1 MKKCLLVLLTL
12 GMLSGCSAKQS
23 LTHDTTNALVGRIDD
38 AGQSLNN
45 LEQNLKPE
53 CKTAVIVAEIDAQ
66 KRNYKRLVD
75 DAKNI
80 ESACT
85 TEKKALESIITT
97 WKTRTYALL
106 VFLAMIIGLILYTK
120 FPLKLRKI

>member
-12 GMLSGCSAKQS
+12 VTLSGCSVKQS

-38 AGQSLNN
+38 AEQSLNN
-45 LEQNLKPE
+45 LEQNLAPE

-80 ESACT
+80 ESSCT
-85 TEKKALESIITT
+85 TEKKALEAIITT

-106 VFLAMIIGLILYTK
+106 VFLLSILGLFVYRK
-120 FPLKLRKI
+120 FFKPLS

>member
-12 GMLSGCSAKQS
+12 SMLSGCSAKQS

-38 AGQSLNN
+38 AEQSLNN
-45 LEQNLKPE
+45 LEQNLVPE

-80 ESACT
+80 ESSCT
-85 TEKKALESIITT
+85 TEKRALESIITT
-97 WKTRTYALL
+97 WKTRTYSLF
-106 VFLAMIIGLILYTK
+106 VFLLSILGLFVYRK
-120 FPLKLRKI
+120 FFKVL

>member
-1 MKKCLLVLLTL
+1 MKKCLFVLLTL
-12 GMLSGCSAKQS
+12 VTLSGCSAKQS
-23 LTHDTTNALVGRIDD
+23 LTHDITNALVGRIDD
-38 AGQSLNN
+38 AEQSINN

-85 TEKKALESIITT
+85 TEKRALESTITT

-106 VFLAMIIGLILYTK
+106 AFLLSILGLFVYKK
-120 FPLKLRKI
+120 FFKVL

>member
-1 MKKCLLVLLTL
+1 MTLVT
-12 GMLSGCSAKQS
+12 LSGCSAKQS

-38 AGQSLNN
+38 AEQSINN

-85 TEKKALESIITT
+85 TEKKALEAIITT

-106 VFLAMIIGLILYTK
+106 AFLLGILGLFVYKK
-120 FPLKLRKI
+120 FFKVL

>member
-12 GMLSGCSAKQS
+12 SMLSGCSAKQS

-38 AGQSLNN
+38 AEQSLNN
-45 LEQNLKPE
+45 LEQNLSPE

-80 ESACT
+80 ESSCT
-85 TEKKALESIITT
+85 TEKRALESIITT

-106 VFLAMIIGLILYTK
+106 AFLLSILGLFVYRK
-120 FPLKLRKI
+120 FFKAL